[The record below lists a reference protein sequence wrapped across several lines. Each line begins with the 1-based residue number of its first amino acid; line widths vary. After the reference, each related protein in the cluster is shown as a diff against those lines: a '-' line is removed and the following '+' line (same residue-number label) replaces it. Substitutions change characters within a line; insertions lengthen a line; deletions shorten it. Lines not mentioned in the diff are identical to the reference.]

1 MPSTWAGSVQT
12 TSAGPDSRQAAEDLL
27 RSPIR
32 SCWMGGFEAA
42 SHINEHVA
50 EAAQE
55 MGVQVLWTLCH
66 HGCHEDIILLQEFV
80 DLLANGR
87 MLLPDQHMATYTSCA
102 FRVSPLP
109 ASSKS
114 LGIEFRLQA
123 LVLVQER
130 FILPFE
136 DLKVL

>member
-1 MPSTWAGSVQT
+1 MN
-12 TSAGPDSRQAAEDLL
+12 
-27 RSPIR
+27 
-32 SCWMGGFEAA
+32 GFEAVG
-42 SHINEHVA
+42 HINEHVA
-50 EAAQE
+50 EVTRE
-55 MGVQVLWTLCH
+55 MGVQVLWTICH
-66 HGCHEDIILLQEFV
+66 HGCHEDIIHLQEFV
-80 DLLANGR
+80 DVLANGR

-109 ASSKS
+109 APSEA

-136 DLKVL
+136 DLEVL